1 LSELNKSSFG
11 NIENN
16 ADVIAEVPDLNFERT
31 GVLTGNV
38 RNVVL
43 EPIGTVLHGGMLDV
57 NSMNG
62 VSGNSQ
68 NNNSSSSTSN
78 NNIRNN
84 MNNRSRTTMS
94 NIDNYNSN
102 NISNMTVSSSSSSS
116 VINTGYSTDDPAHE
130 HALMLAGIANCK
142 FLFLFFFLLFIFF
155 TFSNI
160 VDMV

>member
-1 LSELNKSSFG
+1 LNKSSFG

-16 ADVIAEVPDLNFERT
+16 ADVVAEVPDLNFERA
-31 GVLTGNV
+31 GVLTSNV

-57 NSMNG
+57 NSM
-62 VSGNSQ
+62 SGISSNSQ
-68 NNNSSSSTSN
+68 NNNSSSSSNSNNSQNNNSNNNNNNN

-84 MNNRSRTTMS
+84 MNNRSRNTVS
-94 NIDNYNSN
+94 SIDNYNSN
-102 NISNMTVSSSSSSS
+102 NISNMTISSSSSSS

-142 FLFLFFFLLFIFF
+142 
-155 TFSNI
+155 
-160 VDMV
+160 

>member
-1 LSELNKSSFG
+1 LNKSSFG

-16 ADVIAEVPDLNFERT
+16 ADVVAEVPDLNFERA
-31 GVLTGNV
+31 GVLTSNV

-57 NSMNG
+57 NSM
-62 VSGNSQ
+62 SGISSNSQ
-68 NNNSSSSTSN
+68 NNNSSSSSNSNNSQNNNSNNNNNNNNN

-84 MNNRSRTTMS
+84 MNNRSRNTVS
-94 NIDNYNSN
+94 SIDNYNSN
-102 NISNMTVSSSSSSS
+102 NISNMTISSSSSSS

-142 FLFLFFFLLFIFF
+142 
-155 TFSNI
+155 
-160 VDMV
+160 

>member
-1 LSELNKSSFG
+1 LNKSSFG

-16 ADVIAEVPDLNFERT
+16 ADVVAEVPDLNFERA
-31 GVLTGNV
+31 GVLTSNV

-57 NSMNG
+57 NSM
-62 VSGNSQ
+62 SGISSNSQ
-68 NNNSSSSTSN
+68 NNNSSSSSNSNNSQNNNSNNNNNN

-84 MNNRSRTTMS
+84 MNNRSRNTVS
-94 NIDNYNSN
+94 SIDNYNSN
-102 NISNMTVSSSSSSS
+102 NISNMTISSSSSSS

-142 FLFLFFFLLFIFF
+142 
-155 TFSNI
+155 
-160 VDMV
+160 